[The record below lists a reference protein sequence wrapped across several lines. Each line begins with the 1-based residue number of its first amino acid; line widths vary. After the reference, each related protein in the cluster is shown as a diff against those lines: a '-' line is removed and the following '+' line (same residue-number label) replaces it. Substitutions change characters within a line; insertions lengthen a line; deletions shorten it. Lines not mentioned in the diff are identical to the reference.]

1 MFDIL
6 VQIIGF
12 IAMGACIISVQFNTH
27 FKIMAFKAISSFLFA
42 VQYILLGSFTAVVME
57 LVGVVRNFVFAYNV
71 KKQKS
76 NAFWIVFF
84 SVITVASGILTLY
97 LSWDKTLSVLSKYT
111 TNPKGLKALGLI
123 FSGVAIF
130 AKLISTIG
138 YGFKSPHLIRML
150 NLPSYTLWIMHDIVF
165 LSIASVINN
174 ALSIGSIIIAEIR
187 FRKPK
192 TNLEETPKDLTIAD
206 EKNTENTY
214 NCEKIADDFDA

>member
-1 MFDIL
+1 MFEIF

-12 IAMGACIISVQFNTH
+12 VAMGACILSVQFNTH
-27 FKIMAFKAISSFLFA
+27 FKIMAFKAISSFLFG

-57 LVGVVRNFVFAYNV
+57 LIGVVRNFVFAINV

-84 SVITVASGILTLY
+84 SIITVVSGVFTLY
-97 LSWDKTLSVLSKYT
+97 LSWDKTLSALSRYT
-111 TNPKGLKALGLI
+111 TNPNGLKVLGI
-123 FSGVAIF
+123 VFSGVAII

-138 YGFKSPHLIRML
+138 YGLKSPHLIRLL
-150 NLPSYTLWIMHDIVF
+150 NLPSYTLWILHDIVF

-174 ALSIGSIIIAEIR
+174 ALAIGSIVIAEIR

-192 TNLEETPKDLTIAD
+192 INLDEDGEKKDTIKID
-206 EKNTENTY
+206 TEISSDMK
-214 NCEKIADDFDA
+214 E

>member
-1 MFDIL
+1 MFEIF

-12 IAMGACIISVQFNTH
+12 IAMGACILSVQFNTH

-57 LVGVVRNFVFAYNV
+57 LIGVVRNFVFAINV

-76 NAFWIVFF
+76 NTFWIVFF
-84 SVITVASGILTLY
+84 SVITVISGILTLY
-97 LSWDKTLSVLSKYT
+97 LSWDKTLEVLSRYT

-138 YGFKSPHLIRML
+138 YGFKNPHLIRML

-165 LSIASVINN
+165 ISIASVINN
-174 ALSIGSIIIAEIR
+174 ALSIGSIIIAEFR

-192 TNLEETPKDLTIAD
+192 TAIEDKPVKVDNINADNVEKENL
-206 EKNTENTY
+206 
-214 NCEKIADDFDA
+214 